1 MGLKIPDND
10 FACVNVLRELDRGK
24 ENLDSKKNIGDSN
37 TDIEDDILVTNG
49 LGKSVPA
56 NLTWLDQDETVF
68 EQKASGKL
76 KNRRHKKKSAVKL
89 SRPVTRSQKKK
100 KPVVYEAC
108 NPTLP
113 PGRVTRSKFHK
124 KRSK

>member
-1 MGLKIPDND
+1 MGVKIPDND
-10 FACVNVLRELDRGK
+10 FTYVNVLRELDRVK
-24 ENLDSKKNIGDSN
+24 ENLDSKKDIGDSN

-49 LGKSVPA
+49 LGKSVPV

-89 SRPVTRSQKKK
+89 SRPVTRSQNKA
-100 KPVVYEAC
+100 VSSEDV
-108 NPTLP
+108 
-113 PGRVTRSKFHK
+113 
-124 KRSK
+124 